1 MSNEI
6 TRTDNEITE
15 CHQMVMSL
23 AAAVKA
29 VVEQVPKIMKAVL
42 ALSRDRDPKT
52 YNDSNSLLHS
62 IGDFQ
67 FVFGLVVLK
76 VILYNTDSLSRYL
89 QGKKM
94 DVVAA
99 KKTVDA
105 VMKTLNECRNQESF
119 DLMWSRADIM
129 AQQIKE
135 EIEGTEFTFKDANVP
150 RTKPSRQ
157 IQALVNESP
166 EVNDGTQRQ
175 TAEDYFRITC
185 YYASIGKVVAEMRA
199 RFEGHDQEVLCA
211 LADVRSFILIVFLR
225 NT

>member
-1 MSNEI
+1 M
-6 TRTDNEITE
+6 
-15 CHQMVMSL
+15 
-23 AAAVKA
+23 
-29 VVEQVPKIMKAVL
+29 PKIMKAL
-42 ALSRDRDPKT
+42 LTLSRDRDPKT

-62 IGDFQ
+62 MCDFQ
-67 FVFGLVVLK
+67 FVFGLVVLR
-76 VILYNTDSLSRYL
+76 VILSNSDNLSRYL

-211 LADVRSFILIVFLR
+211 LADVVFNSSPSDANINLVSNFYGLDSELLNFR
-225 NT
+225 KFK